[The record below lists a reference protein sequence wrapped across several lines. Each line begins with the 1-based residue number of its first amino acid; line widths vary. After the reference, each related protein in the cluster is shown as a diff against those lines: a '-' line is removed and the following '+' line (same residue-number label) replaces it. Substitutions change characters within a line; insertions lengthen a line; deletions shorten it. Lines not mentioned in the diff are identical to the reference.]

1 MRADCKSARAQIR
14 PSTNQPE
21 RRIANQPERKGE
33 KKSLSP
39 ARGEANLRLSII
51 YLRANCWKSLS

>member
-1 MRADCKSARAQIR
+1 MRADCKSARAQISPSANR
-14 PSTNQPE
+14 PS
-21 RRIANQPERKGE
+21 ADLLERKGE
-33 KKSLSP
+33 RKSLSP